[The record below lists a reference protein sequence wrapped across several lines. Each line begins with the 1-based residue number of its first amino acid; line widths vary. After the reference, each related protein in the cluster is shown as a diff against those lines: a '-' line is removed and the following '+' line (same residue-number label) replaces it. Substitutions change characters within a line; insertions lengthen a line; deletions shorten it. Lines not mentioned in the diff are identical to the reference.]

1 MEYLIKPWEH
11 QLVAQQKAEQQECYA
26 FFFEPGCGKTGTTI
40 NTIRSIYNQNKRQHR
55 TLILCPPIVI
65 KNWKEEFAMHSKLD
79 PSTIHP
85 LHGEGAKR
93 LATFKKRAWDELG
106 GATHAAPAIFITN
119 YESLLMDALFE
130 QFLAWG
136 PEILVLDE
144 SHRCKDMKA
153 KRTKRAVQLADISQ
167 KRFLLSG
174 TPILNS
180 PMDIFAQYRI
190 LDKGKTFGKNFFAF
204 RSNYF
209 YDKNAGMPSQ
219 RHFPDY
225 RVRPGA
231 LEEMNE
237 KIYKK
242 AMRVTKEECLD
253 LPPLVNQVL
262 RVGMTPEQTRLYNEM
277 KKDLITF
284 MNDKAVM
291 ASIVLT
297 KALRLMQIA
306 SGYARTVDNE
316 DLSFEKTPKMDALYE
331 LLEQLTPNHKVIV
344 WAVFKE
350 NYRAIRLVCEALGVK
365 YVEVHGDAKGN
376 VYKNVEAFNTDP
388 SVRVFIGHPRSGGIG
403 INLVA
408 SDYSIFF
415 SRNFSL
421 EDKLQSEARNHR
433 GGSEIHKKITHI
445 DLVCEG
451 TIEEEVQKKLAN
463 KIEVSEKILQDTLF
477 EVLNLTNKTK

>member
-1 MEYLIKPWEH
+1 MEYLIKPWAH
-11 QLVAQQKAEQQECYA
+11 QLVAQQKAETQECYA

-40 NTIRSIYNQNKRQHR
+40 NTLRSIYNQNKRQHR

-65 KNWKEEFAMHSKLD
+65 KNWKEEFGLHSKIE

-85 LHGEGAKR
+85 LFGEGVKR
-93 LATFKKRAWDELG
+93 LATFKKFAWGELG
-106 GATHAAPAIFITN
+106 GAVQAAPAIFITN
-119 YESLLMDALFE
+119 YESLLMDSLFE
-130 QFLAWG
+130 QFLAWA
-136 PEILVLDE
+136 PEILILDE
-144 SHRCKDMKA
+144 SHRCKDVKA
-153 KRTKRAVQLADISQ
+153 KRTKRAVQLADVAQ
-167 KRFLLSG
+167 RRFLLSG

-180 PMDIFAQYRI
+180 PMDIFSQFRI

-209 YDKNAGMPSQ
+209 FDKNAGMPSQ

-242 AMRVTKEECLD
+242 AMRVTKQECLD

-350 NYRAIRLVCEALGVK
+350 NYKTIKAVCEALGVK

-408 SDYSIFF
+408 SDYAIFF

-433 GGSEIHKKITHI
+433 GGSEIHQKITHI

-463 KIEVSEKILQDTLF
+463 KIEISEKILQDTLF

>member
-1 MEYLIKPWEH
+1 MEYLKKPWAH
-11 QLVAQQKAEQQECYA
+11 QLLAQQRAEKEECFA

-40 NTIRSIYNQNKRQHR
+40 NTIRSIYNQNKRPHR
-55 TLILCPPIVI
+55 VLILCPPIVI
-65 KNWKEEFAMHSKLD
+65 KNWKQEFAIHSKID
-79 PSTIHP
+79 HTAITP

-93 LATFKKRAWDELG
+93 LELFKKKAWGELSG
-106 GATHAAPAIFITN
+106 SVQAAPHIFITN

-130 QFLAWG
+130 QFMTWQ

-153 KRTKRAVQLADISQ
+153 KRTKRAVMLADLAQ
-167 KRFLLSG
+167 RRFLLSG

-180 PMDIFAQYRI
+180 PMDIFAQFRI

-204 RSNYF
+204 RGTYF
-209 YDKNAGMPSQ
+209 VDKNAGMPSHK
-219 RHFPDY
+219 HFPDF
-225 RVRPGA
+225 RIREGA

-253 LPPLVNQVL
+253 LPPLVNQVYA
-262 RVGMTPEQTRLYNEM
+262 VGMTPEQTRLYNEM

-284 MNDKAVM
+284 VKDKAVM

-306 SGYARTVDNE
+306 SGYARTVDAE
-316 DLSFEKTPKMDALYE
+316 DLSFEKTPKLAALKE
-331 LLEQLTPNHKVIV
+331 LLEELTPNHKVIV

-350 NYRAIRLVCEALGVK
+350 NYRAIRGVCDELGIK

-376 VYKNVEAFNTDP
+376 VFKNVDSFNADP

-433 GGSEIHKKITHI
+433 GGSEIHNKITHI

-463 KIEVSEKILQDTLF
+463 KIEVSEKVLQDTLF
-477 EVLNLTNKTK
+477 EVLNLTN